1 MLLPSVEPLAAE
13 GLAIV
18 VVVGGSMAAYIVRG
32 DEYSVLG
39 LVAPLVGRL
48 FLAVS
53 PPVWNAGIKKY
64 ESTGS

>member
-1 MLLPSVEPLAAE
+1 
-13 GLAIV
+13 
-18 VVVGGSMAAYIVRG
+18 MAAYIVRG

-53 PPVWNAGIKKY
+53 PLVWNAGIKKC
-64 ESTGS
+64 ESIGS

>member
-1 MLLPSVEPLAAE
+1 
-13 GLAIV
+13 
-18 VVVGGSMAAYIVRG
+18 MAAYIARG

-53 PPVWNAGIKKY
+53 PLVWNAGIKKY
-64 ESTGS
+64 ESNGS

>member
-1 MLLPSVEPLAAE
+1 
-13 GLAIV
+13 
-18 VVVGGSMAAYIVRG
+18 MAAYIARG

-39 LVAPLVGRL
+39 LVAPLVGWL
-48 FLAVS
+48 SLGVS

>member
-1 MLLPSVEPLAAE
+1 
-13 GLAIV
+13 
-18 VVVGGSMAAYIVRG
+18 MAAYIARG

-53 PPVWNAGIKKY
+53 PLVWNASIKKC
-64 ESTGS
+64 ESTHWIIGAGNSRQPSLV